1 VLKNLSTK
9 KIIKETKNEFTGK
22 DKNLDQ
28 TNRKFLVE
36 MIDDVLEFIKEA
48 K

>member
-1 VLKNLSTK
+1 LKNLSTK
-9 KIIKETKNEFTGK
+9 KIIKEIKDTHSK
-22 DKNLDQ
+22 DKNLDH
-28 TNRKFLVE
+28 TNRKFQVE